1 MNAQFRRLLAV
12 GILCLPCGVSSV
24 SGQQFEP
31 ADEEPA
37 KPAAPPSLPP
47 EPSSAEEDAEDESKK
62 LDFETLLNRKKLPKD
77 EDGKS
82 LPSWP
87 IETLQQI
94 LNGEIQLE
102 VNGKSLRG
110 YVTET
115 SYDRTGRPVRLT
127 RVAPSTINPS
137 ASHSIERV
145 RIGIIQKIE
154 QQLTDVKK
162 ELLDD
167 KRTDEQSV
175 ILDDLRFLYQLRFD
189 LDTAYQDLKVSE
201 IETRAKKLREE
212 IERREAAVEKW
223 VDAKITLDKMKADGI
238 DVGGAT
244 FLFTRPELSSSSS
257 YPAPTRLAIPTHPDP
272 NQAVPS
278 LAPSLPTFQAQ

>member
-1 MNAQFRRLLAV
+1 MNAQFRRWLSV

-47 EPSSAEEDAEDESKK
+47 EPTSAEEDAEVPTEILWEK
-62 LDFETLLNRKKLPKD
+62 FLNREKLPVGQ
-77 EDGKS
+77 DGKRVK
-82 LPSWP
+82 SWP
-87 IETLQQI
+87 IKTLQQI
-94 LNGEIQLE
+94 LTGEIKLIVQLE
-102 VNGKSLRG
+102 EGKSYL
-110 YVTET
+110 TKN
-115 SYDRTGRPVRLT
+115 RPVRSKWL
-127 RVAPSTINPS
+127 S
-137 ASHSIERV
+137 ALRESALSYTNSNEDSSIEYNRTQLLA
-145 RIGIIQKIE
+145 GIE
-154 QQLTDVKK
+154 QQLTYVKK

-167 KRTDEQSV
+167 KRTGEQSV

-238 DVGGAT
+238 DVGVT
-244 FLFTRPELSSSSS
+244 NFPLSRPEFSSSSS
-257 YPAPTRLAIPTHPDP
+257 YPAPTPLAIPPRPDP

>member
-62 LDFETLLNRKKLPKD
+62 MDFETLLNREKLPKD

-102 VNGKSLRG
+102 VNGTSLRRFVQMRG
-110 YVTET
+110 RDESGAPAIVTTLAPQTARFAVKHSVET
-115 SYDRTGRPVRLT
+115 
-127 RVAPSTINPS
+127 
-137 ASHSIERV
+137 V
-145 RIGIIQKIE
+145 RIQIIQKIE

-278 LAPSLPTFQAQ
+278 LPTFQAQ